1 MAKLLI
7 VDDSTMLR
15 DMLNYALNEGGYT
28 DVVEAVDGVD
38 GLAKAKNTNF
48 DSMLNDM
55 VKKSAMKIKKNVAYD
70 EVVLVS
76 DFVNLDN
83 LKNRSQLGFLLS
95 NLLKDRL
102 SSLDVIVKEI
112 ELGKE
117 FEFGP
122 SGFNLLTREKNRI
135 LSDNVK
141 SRYAVVGTYS
151 ISNKS
156 LNLFIKLIDINSGNI
171 LSSSFAR
178 TDLDS
183 EILDLEGISQN
194 RDTEFRNSIRRP
206 MVL

>member
-1 MAKLLI
+1 MLFKNLRVFRFYLSLILLTLFLGSCGAYK
-7 VDDSTMLR
+7 DPAS
-15 DMLNYALNEGGYT
+15 
-28 DVVEAVDGVD
+28 
-38 GLAKAKNTNF
+38 KNTNF
-48 DSMLNDM
+48 DSMINDM
-55 VKKSAMKIKKNVAYD
+55 VKKSAIKIKKNVAYD

>member
-1 MAKLLI
+1 MILKKLRVFRFYLSLI
-7 VDDSTMLR
+7 LLTLFLSSCGAYKDPIS
-15 DMLNYALNEGGYT
+15 
-28 DVVEAVDGVD
+28 
-38 GLAKAKNTNF
+38 KNTNF
-48 DSMLNDM
+48 DSMLNDI

-194 RDTEFRNSIRRP
+194 RDMEFRNSIRRP

>member
-1 MAKLLI
+1 MLFKNLRVFRFYLSLILLTLFLGSCGAYKDP
-7 VDDSTMLR
+7 VS
-15 DMLNYALNEGGYT
+15 
-28 DVVEAVDGVD
+28 
-38 GLAKAKNTNF
+38 KNTNF
-48 DSMLNDM
+48 DSMINDM
-55 VKKSAMKIKKNVAYD
+55 VKKSAIKIKKNVAYD

-122 SGFNLLTREKNRI
+122 SGFNLLTREKNRF
-135 LSDNVK
+135 LSDNIK

>member
-1 MAKLLI
+1 MIFKKLRVFRFYLSLI
-7 VDDSTMLR
+7 LLTLFLGSCGAYKDPIS
-15 DMLNYALNEGGYT
+15 
-28 DVVEAVDGVD
+28 
-38 GLAKAKNTNF
+38 KNTNF
-48 DSMLNDM
+48 DSMINDM
-55 VKKSAMKIKKNVAYD
+55 VKKSAIKIKKNVAYD

>member
-1 MAKLLI
+1 MTFEKLRVFRFYLSLI
-7 VDDSTMLR
+7 LLTLF
-15 DMLNYALNEGGYT
+15 
-28 DVVEAVDGVD
+28 
-38 GLAKAKNTNF
+38 LASCGAYKDPISKNTNF

-55 VKKSAMKIKKNVAYD
+55 VKKSAIKIKRNVSYD

-135 LSDNVK
+135 LSDNIK

>member
-1 MAKLLI
+1 MILKKLRVFRFYLSLI
-7 VDDSTMLR
+7 LLTLFLGSCGAYKDPIS
-15 DMLNYALNEGGYT
+15 
-28 DVVEAVDGVD
+28 
-38 GLAKAKNTNF
+38 KNTNF

-194 RDTEFRNSIRRP
+194 RDMEFRNSIRRP

>member
-1 MAKLLI
+1 MLFKKLRVFRFYLSLI
-7 VDDSTMLR
+7 LLTLFLGSCGAYKDPVS
-15 DMLNYALNEGGYT
+15 
-28 DVVEAVDGVD
+28 
-38 GLAKAKNTNF
+38 KNTNF
-48 DSMLNDM
+48 DSMINDM
-55 VKKSAMKIKKNVAYD
+55 VKKSAIKIKKNVAYD

>member
-1 MAKLLI
+1 MTFEKLRVFRFYLSLI
-7 VDDSTMLR
+7 LLTLFLGSCGAYKDPIS
-15 DMLNYALNEGGYT
+15 
-28 DVVEAVDGVD
+28 
-38 GLAKAKNTNF
+38 KNTNF

-55 VKKSAMKIKKNVAYD
+55 VKKSAIKIKKNVAYD

>member
-1 MAKLLI
+1 MLFKNLRVFRFYLSLILLTLFLGSCGAYKDPI
-7 VDDSTMLR
+7 S
-15 DMLNYALNEGGYT
+15 
-28 DVVEAVDGVD
+28 
-38 GLAKAKNTNF
+38 KNTNF

-55 VKKSAMKIKKNVAYD
+55 VKKSAIKIKKNVAYD

-194 RDTEFRNSIRRP
+194 RDMEFRNSIRRP

>member
-1 MAKLLI
+1 MIFKNLRVFRFYMSLILLTLFLCSCGAYKDPI
-7 VDDSTMLR
+7 S
-15 DMLNYALNEGGYT
+15 
-28 DVVEAVDGVD
+28 
-38 GLAKAKNTNF
+38 KNTNF

-95 NLLKDRL
+95 NILKDRL
-102 SSLDVIVKEI
+102 SSLDILVKEI
-112 ELGKE
+112 EIGNE
-117 FEFGP
+117 FEIGET
-122 SGFNLLTREKNRI
+122 GFNILTRKENRI
-135 LSDNVK
+135 LSNNVK
-141 SRYAVVGTYS
+141 SKYAIVGTYS

-183 EILDLEGISQN
+183 EILDLEGINSDF
-194 RDTEFRNSIRRP
+194 RDSIRRP

>member
-1 MAKLLI
+1 MIFKNLRVFRFYLSLILLTLFLGSCGAYKDPI
-7 VDDSTMLR
+7 S
-15 DMLNYALNEGGYT
+15 
-28 DVVEAVDGVD
+28 
-38 GLAKAKNTNF
+38 KNTNF
-48 DSMLNDM
+48 DSMINDM
-55 VKKSAMKIKKNVAYD
+55 VKKSAIKIKRNVSYD

>member
-1 MAKLLI
+1 MLFKNLRVFRFYLSLLLLTLFLGSCGAYKDP
-7 VDDSTMLR
+7 VS
-15 DMLNYALNEGGYT
+15 
-28 DVVEAVDGVD
+28 
-38 GLAKAKNTNF
+38 KNTNF
-48 DSMLNDM
+48 DSMINDM
-55 VKKSAMKIKKNVAYD
+55 VKKSAIKIKKNVAYD

>member
-1 MAKLLI
+1 MLFKNLRVFRFYLSLILLTLFLGSCGAYKDP
-7 VDDSTMLR
+7 VS
-15 DMLNYALNEGGYT
+15 
-28 DVVEAVDGVD
+28 
-38 GLAKAKNTNF
+38 KNTNF
-48 DSMLNDM
+48 DSMINDM
-55 VKKSAMKIKKNVAYD
+55 VKKSAIKIKKNVAYD

-112 ELGKE
+112 ELEKE

>member
-1 MAKLLI
+1 MLFKNLRVFRFYLSLILLTLFLGSCGAYKDP
-7 VDDSTMLR
+7 VS
-15 DMLNYALNEGGYT
+15 
-28 DVVEAVDGVD
+28 
-38 GLAKAKNTNF
+38 KNTNF
-48 DSMLNDM
+48 DSMINDM
-55 VKKSAMKIKKNVAYD
+55 VKKSALKIKKNVAYD

-194 RDTEFRNSIRRP
+194 RDMEFRNSIRRP

>member
-1 MAKLLI
+1 MLFKNLRVFRFYLSLILL
-7 VDDSTMLR
+7 
-15 DMLNYALNEGGYT
+15 ALFLGSCGAYK
-28 DVVEAVDGVD
+28 DPIS
-38 GLAKAKNTNF
+38 KNTNF
-48 DSMLNDM
+48 DSMINDM
-55 VKKSAMKIKKNVAYD
+55 VKKSAIKIKKNVAYD